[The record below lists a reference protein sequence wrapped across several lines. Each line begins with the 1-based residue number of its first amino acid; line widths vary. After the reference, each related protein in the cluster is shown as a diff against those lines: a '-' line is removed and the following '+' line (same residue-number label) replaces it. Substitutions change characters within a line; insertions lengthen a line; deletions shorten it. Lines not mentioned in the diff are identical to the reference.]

1 MQRLGI
7 DTGGTFTDAIALQ
20 DDGELRLVKL
30 ATTREDAS
38 LAVLDAVQE
47 LAPAGGA
54 VELVHG
60 TTHAT
65 NALLTGELGRVVF
78 VTTEGFADLLAVGR
92 QDRDEVYALE
102 ASTSRPEQPASRV
115 VEVAERF
122 AANGEVVQALTAK
135 ETKRVVAAV
144 KKLRPQAVAVATLF
158 AFRNPKHEQ
167 QLGRALAKLG
177 VPIMLSHEVAPEVR
191 EYERATTT
199 WADAALAPVVRVAL
213 MSLGER
219 LRDRHPGSQLRIMR
233 SDGGTAEV
241 VAAVEH
247 PVQLALSG
255 PAGGLGAALS
265 LAQARGDQQLMTL
278 DMGGTSTDVAWLST
292 SLPES
297 RPLQVGRLGLLA
309 RGLPI
314 HTVGTG
320 GGSLAHL
327 DAGGA
332 IAVGPE
338 SAGAVPGPACYD
350 RGGVAAT
357 VTDAHLLCG
366 RLQAKA
372 FLGGDFTL
380 APKAACTALEE
391 LAAPLG
397 ISAAAAAKQ
406 VLSIATAD
414 MERALRRVS
423 LAEGRDPRQA
433 VLYSFG
439 GAGGLHAA
447 WLATNLEMQAV
458 VVPPIAGAFSAVGL
472 LEAPARRSYA
482 QSVLQNLPTAKMRA
496 SLFAPLQE
504 QGIAALQAE
513 GLSRRSIRIQRKVEL
528 RGAGQ
533 AGVLV
538 LPEGPKLL
546 QRFHEEHERRFGYRR
561 EDAAVELV
569 AVNLTVDGPATS
581 QWQAKCVHCH
591 KAKAFARYRTWF
603 GDADQSLDSD
613 WYQRESMKPGAT
625 LQGPAVV
632 AEYSATTLVPPG
644 WSARIDRW
652 NCLVLERC
660 S

>member
-7 DTGGTFTDAIALQ
+7 DTGGTFTDAITLEQ
-20 DDGELRLVKL
+20 SGELRLVKL

-38 LAVLDAVQE
+38 IAVLGAVEE
-47 LAPAGGA
+47 LVPLRQA

-65 NALLTGELGRVVF
+65 NALLTGDLGKVVF
-78 VTTEGFADLLAVGR
+78 VTTAGFADLLAVGR
-92 QDRDEVYALE
+92 QDRDEVYSLE
-102 ASTSRPEQPASRV
+102 ARATRPQQSPARV

-122 AANGEVVQALTAK
+122 AADGQLVTKLTGK
-135 ETKRVVAAV
+135 EIQRVVTAV
-144 KKLRPQAVAVATLF
+144 QKLKPQAVAVALLF

-177 VPIMLSHEVAPEVR
+177 MPIMLSHEVAPEVR

-199 WADAALAPVVRVAL
+199 WADAALAPVVRQAL
-213 MSLGER
+213 MSLGQR
-219 LRDRHPGSQLRIMR
+219 LRDLHPGSQLRIMR
-233 SDGGTAEV
+233 SDGGTAEMA
-241 VAAVEH
+241 AAVEH

-265 LAQARGDQQLMTL
+265 LAKARGDRLLMTL

-292 SLPES
+292 GMPES

-320 GGSLAHL
+320 GGSIAQL

-350 RGGVAAT
+350 RGGSAAT
-357 VTDAHLLCG
+357 VTDAHLACG
-366 RLQAKA
+366 RLQASA
-372 FLGGDFTL
+372 FLGGDFQL
-380 APKAACTALEE
+380 KPKAATAALKA

-397 ISAAAAAKQ
+397 ISAIAAAKQ
-406 VLSIATAD
+406 VLGIATAD

-447 WLATNLEMQAV
+447 WLAKNLEMQAV
-458 VVPPIAGAFSAVGL
+458 VVPPMAGAFSAVGL
-472 LEAPARRSYA
+472 LEAPARRSYT
-482 QSVLQNLPTAKMRA
+482 QSVLQDLPTAKARA
-496 SLFAPLQE
+496 AYFKPLEE

-513 GLSRRSIRIQRKVEL
+513 GLSRRSIRLQRKVEL

-538 LPEGPKLL
+538 LPEGPALL

-561 EDAAVELV
+561 EQAAVELV
-569 AVNLTVDGPATS
+569 AVNLTVDGPAVS
-581 QWQAKCVHCH
+581 QWKPKRVRRHA
-591 KAKAFARYRTWF
+591 ARPFARHRTWF
-603 GDADQSLDSD
+603 GDADRNLESD
-613 WYQRESMKPGAT
+613 WFQRESMKPGAF

-644 WSARIDRW
+644 WNARVDRW
-652 NCLVLERC
+652 NCLVLERKA
-660 S
+660 

>member
-7 DTGGTFTDAIALQ
+7 DTGGTFTDAIALT

-38 LAVLDAVQE
+38 QAVLQAVNN
-47 LAPAGGA
+47 LTADGAP

-65 NALLTGELGRVVF
+65 NALLTGDLGRVIF
-78 VTTEGFADLLAVGR
+78 VTTAGFADLLAVGR

-102 ASTSRPEQPASRV
+102 ASATRPVQPAARV
-115 VEVAERF
+115 VEVAERLD
-122 AANGEVVQALTAK
+122 AQGKAVTALSSK
-135 ETKRVVAAV
+135 EIKRVASAV
-144 KKLRPQAVAVATLF
+144 KKLKPQAVAVALLH

-167 QLGRALAKLG
+167 QLGRELAKLG

-199 WADAALAPVVRVAL
+199 WADAALAPVVRKAL
-213 MSLGER
+213 MSLGQR
-219 LRDRHPGSQLRIMR
+219 LAEQHPGSQLRIMR
-233 SDGGTAEV
+233 SDGGTADV
-241 VAAVEH
+241 AAAVEH

-327 DAGGA
+327 DPGGA

-338 SAGAVPGPACYD
+338 SAGAVPGPACYG
-350 RGGVAAT
+350 RGGNAAT

-366 RLQAKA
+366 RLQASA

-380 APKAACTALEE
+380 DPKAAKTALEA
-391 LAAPLG
+391 LASPMA
-397 ISAAAAAKQ
+397 ITAAAAAKQ

-458 VVPPIAGAFSAVGL
+458 VVPPMAGAFSAVGL
-472 LEAPARRSYA
+472 LEAPARRSYT
-482 QSVLQNLPTAKMRA
+482 QSVLQNLPNAKTRA
-496 SLFAPLQE
+496 ALFAPLQE
-504 QGIAALQAE
+504 QGIAALKEE
-513 GLSRRSIRIQRKVEL
+513 GLARKSIRVQRKVEL

-546 QRFHEEHERRFGYRR
+546 QRFHDEHKRRFGYRR

-569 AVNLTVDGPATS
+569 AVTLSVDGPTSS
-581 QWQAKCVHCH
+581 QWKSRRIRRHA
-591 KAKAFARYRTWF
+591 AKAFARHRTWF
-603 GDADQSLDSD
+603 GDAQQSLDSD
-613 WYQRESMKPGAT
+613 WYQRESLKPGAF
-625 LQGPAVV
+625 LEGPAVV

-644 WSARIDRW
+644 WRARLDRW
-652 NCLVLERC
+652 NCLVLERV